1 MHSNPSNRVVFLDW
15 LRGLAA
21 IIMIQGHAFDAF
33 TRLDARNSG
42 FFIYSQFVGGEAAA
56 IFLLLTG
63 VTYAIGMNRREELPP
78 WKRVTTALHRARYL
92 FLLAVIFRLQNW
104 IFDYP
109 RSHAADLL
117 KVDILNLMGAAA
129 ALLSLL
135 ALGKGM
141 NRVRW
146 AFFAGVAIACAS
158 PLISMLDT
166 ARFPDA
172 IRNYFVPNG
181 DAFSI
186 FPWGA
191 FLAFGVAV
199 GSVIPLIQRS
209 EWNRVMQWSALLGFA
224 FLFGGQ
230 YFSNLPYSLYPKS
243 DFWLNSPGLVFC
255 KLGVALLLGSF
266 AYLWTEYLSTGWS
279 FVRQLGTTS
288 LLVYWTHVS
297 LIYGRLFADYRQTFS
312 IGQTVAVALFTIVL
326 MLGVSLAFQR
336 IQWHLIPEFISP
348 RRSVPGNVYTLP
360 SQRAKG
366 VNDKA
371 EDAGV
376 IAPARR
382 RV

>member
-1 MHSNPSNRVVFLDW
+1 V
-15 LRGLAA
+15 AA

-63 VTYAIGMNRREELPP
+63 VTYALGMNRRQELPP
-78 WKRVTTALHRARYL
+78 WKRVTAALHRARYL

-109 RSHAADLL
+109 RSHVADLL

-135 ALGKGM
+135 ALANGM

-146 AFFAGVAIACAS
+146 AFFAGVGIACAS
-158 PLISMLDT
+158 PLVSMLGTSMLDT
-166 ARFPDA
+166 SHLPDA
-172 IRNYFVPNG
+172 IRNYVVPNG

-199 GSVIPLIQRS
+199 GSLIPLIQRT

-224 FLFGGQ
+224 LLFGGQ

-255 KLGVALLLGSF
+255 KLGVALLLGSG

-288 LLVYWTHVS
+288 LVVYWTHVS
-297 LIYGRLFADYRQTFS
+297 LIYGRLFADYHQTLG
-312 IGQTVAVALFTIVL
+312 IGQTIAVALSMIVL
-326 MLGVSLAFQR
+326 MLGVSLAFKR
-336 IQWHLIPEFISP
+336 IQWHLIPQAIGW
-348 RRSVPGNVYTLP
+348 RRAVPGNLYTLP
-360 SQRAKG
+360 SQRAHA
-366 VNDKA
+366 VNDEVNDA
-371 EDAGV
+371 EV
-376 IAPARR
+376 VAPARR
-382 RV
+382 RL